1 MEQNIEKQNTKR
13 RSTFAVL
20 FYINRTKIRKD
31 GMCQL
36 LCKVSID
43 AEWAQ
48 IGTKVSVNPAIW
60 NPEKGRADGRSE
72 NAVTVNRAIDDLT
85 SEIAGHYDRIKNSLG
100 FITAEL
106 VKNAVKGI
114 GQKPLTLL
122 ALFRE
127 HNEEFKKRVGI
138 DRIRETYE
146 SYQRSYKH
154 LSAFVREKKG
164 MEDVTLRSLDRVFY
178 DDFEVFLR
186 TDRNLKPKSVHEHL
200 YRLKKLTVRAV
211 SQGTLRRDPYCRL
224 HPELP
229 KRRSRHM
236 KLEDLKTLMTT
247 PVEKPQLQFVR
258 DMFIFSTFT
267 GLAYADLKKLSVND
281 ITQADDGTWWIHIH
295 RQKTDTL
302 SSVFSGIPFAETE
315 EGKTTAKMT
324 VSLDGFFGVRAKS
337 GAELLL
343 IGDYDVP
350 IYARWRLGKGMVG
363 SFMCDLSG
371 EWSFNFLNGDGSG
384 VAFILNV
391 VSGLMPTESVRENE
405 ISVTVKQDNYTN
417 SLSIFTNLGEGETI
431 TGELLNLTDP
441 AATPLPLGSATVAA
455 EGTRLSEL
463 DCFIT
468 SALDASSNYSRCRFV
483 IKKGGIYRL
492 TLKKVNADGETLAEY
507 QTHRTFSYSEEYDMT
522 ETDVDFKQTFTD
534 LSKNSNGSAVEDLKD
549 LSSIFESFVTRLS
562 LLIRP
567 KIRHTIAPWPDI
579 AKHYRTRT
587 FSKSATI
594 YYYRKAN
601 SVSYY
606 LLTKPNNS

>member
-1 MEQNIEKQNTKR
+1 MKQNIEKQNTKH

-229 KRRSRHM
+229 KKKYRSQRTGDKVFNIYGRCYFIMLTKELGKTYGFDLTFHQARHNYGTHITLSLGVPIETVSRMMGHTSISTTQIYAQVTDSKVDEDM
-236 KLEDLKTLMTT
+236 KRLRATGFGNSIELCEEDFTT
-247 PVEKPQLQFVR
+247 KKKRKRKPQ
-258 DMFIFSTFT
+258 
-267 GLAYADLKKLSVND
+267 
-281 ITQADDGTWWIHIH
+281 
-295 RQKTDTL
+295 
-302 SSVFSGIPFAETE
+302 
-315 EGKTTAKMT
+315 
-324 VSLDGFFGVRAKS
+324 
-337 GAELLL
+337 
-343 IGDYDVP
+343 
-350 IYARWRLGKGMVG
+350 
-363 SFMCDLSG
+363 
-371 EWSFNFLNGDGSG
+371 
-384 VAFILNV
+384 
-391 VSGLMPTESVRENE
+391 
-405 ISVTVKQDNYTN
+405 
-417 SLSIFTNLGEGETI
+417 
-431 TGELLNLTDP
+431 
-441 AATPLPLGSATVAA
+441 
-455 EGTRLSEL
+455 
-463 DCFIT
+463 
-468 SALDASSNYSRCRFV
+468 
-483 IKKGGIYRL
+483 
-492 TLKKVNADGETLAEY
+492 
-507 QTHRTFSYSEEYDMT
+507 
-522 ETDVDFKQTFTD
+522 
-534 LSKNSNGSAVEDLKD
+534 AV
-549 LSSIFESFVTRLS
+549 
-562 LLIRP
+562 
-567 KIRHTIAPWPDI
+567 
-579 AKHYRTRT
+579 
-587 FSKSATI
+587 
-594 YYYRKAN
+594 
-601 SVSYY
+601 
-606 LLTKPNNS
+606 